1 MYISNKKRF
10 FKVCRNLVFNPS
22 YLIPYLKFSL
32 SSNSLLELEL
42 PWWTFESINEIKLYL
57 NKQKN
62 VFEWGSGGSSVFLAK
77 LVNSIISVE
86 NNPKWTELVKSTL
99 QEKKLTNTS
108 ILQREIN
115 LESPDKFQNSPYAKS
130 LSSTFDIIV
139 IDGED
144 GFGAESTWSAREI
157 CFEISQNFISEEGGI
172 IVVDDSWR
180 YPKILKSTKAKNV
193 VQTESVG
200 PCRKGVT
207 STDLHFY

>member
-1 MYISNKKRF
+1 MYISNTNRI
-10 FKVCRNLVFNPS
+10 FKVCQNLAFNPS

-32 SSNSLLELEL
+32 SSKSLLELEL

-62 VFEWGSGGSSVFLAK
+62 VFEWGSGGSSIFLAK

-86 NNPKWTELVKSTL
+86 NNPKWTEQVKSNL
-99 QEKKLTNTS
+99 KEKKLTNAS

-115 LESPDKFQNSPYAKS
+115 LESPDKFKHSPYAKS

-144 GFGAESTWSAREI
+144 EFGAESTWSAREI
-157 CFEISQNFISEEGGI
+157 CFEISQHFISKKGGI
-172 IVVDDSWR
+172 IIVDDSWR
-180 YPKILKSTKAKNV
+180 YPEILKINKSLKCNTNRICWAMP
-193 VQTESVG
+193 QGS
-200 PCRKGVT
+200 
-207 STDLHFY
+207 H